1 MHNRE
6 VNINQPQQRG
16 KEEDKMKFTKR
27 NWGQLWYNIDTQRV
41 ERVVN
46 RFNGSR
52 VTTVWHGYT
61 QESRVKET
69 SLIKA
74 NGAQLKDYKK
84 ESADL
89 KEKALA
95 RSRVFTGVNL
105 PPLPRPDLVS
115 A

>member
-1 MHNRE
+1 
-6 VNINQPQQRG
+6 
-16 KEEDKMKFTKR
+16 MKFTKR
-27 NWGQLWYNIDTQRV
+27 NWGQLWYNLNTERV

-69 SLIKA
+69 SLVKA
-74 NGAQLKDYKK
+74 NGVQVNDYMK

-89 KEKALA
+89 KDKKRTGLRLA
-95 RSRVFTGVNL
+95 SF
-105 PPLPRPDLVS
+105 PPLPKLPTS
-115 A
+115 TI

>member
-1 MHNRE
+1 
-6 VNINQPQQRG
+6 
-16 KEEDKMKFTKR
+16 MKFTKR
-27 NWGQLWYNIDTQRV
+27 NWGQLWYNLNTERV
-41 ERVVN
+41 ERVVS

-69 SLIKA
+69 SLIRA
-74 NGAQLKDYKK
+74 NGAQIKDYMR

-95 RSRVFTGVNL
+95 QSRVLRPDSL
-105 PPLPRPDLVS
+105 PPLPVPQTDKPELHG
-115 A
+115 

>member
-1 MHNRE
+1 
-6 VNINQPQQRG
+6 
-16 KEEDKMKFTKR
+16 MKFTKR
-27 NWGQLWYNIDTQRV
+27 NWGQLWYNLNTDRV

-69 SLIKA
+69 SLVKA
-74 NGAQLKDYKK
+74 NGVQVNDYIK

-89 KEKALA
+89 KDKKRELA
-95 RSRVFTGVNL
+95 FSF
-105 PPLPRPDLVS
+105 PPLPKLPIS
-115 A
+115 TI

>member
-1 MHNRE
+1 
-6 VNINQPQQRG
+6 
-16 KEEDKMKFTKR
+16 MKFTKK
-27 NWGQLWYNIDTQRV
+27 NWGQLWYNLNTERV

-69 SLIKA
+69 SLVKA
-74 NGAQLKDYKK
+74 NGSQVNDYMR

-89 KEKALA
+89 KEKQKPKA
-95 RSRVFTGVNL
+95 RELYISLPSL
-105 PPLPRPDLVS
+105 PPLPIQNG
-115 A
+115 

>member
-1 MHNRE
+1 
-6 VNINQPQQRG
+6 
-16 KEEDKMKFTKR
+16 MKFTKK
-27 NWGQLWYNIDTQRV
+27 NWGQLWYNLNTERV

-69 SLIKA
+69 SLVKA
-74 NGAQLKDYKK
+74 NGSQVNDYMR

-89 KEKALA
+89 KEKQKPKPRELYV
-95 RSRVFTGVNL
+95 SRPSL
-105 PPLPRPDLVS
+105 PPLPIQNG
-115 A
+115 

>member
-1 MHNRE
+1 
-6 VNINQPQQRG
+6 
-16 KEEDKMKFTKR
+16 MKFTKR
-27 NWGQLWYNIDTQRV
+27 NFGQLWYNIDTQRV
-41 ERVVN
+41 ERVVA

-69 SLIKA
+69 SLVKA

-89 KEKALA
+89 KEKAVA
-95 RSRVFTGVNL
+95 RSRTLRLDSL
-105 PPLPRPDLVS
+105 PPLPVPS
-115 A
+115 HG

>member
-1 MHNRE
+1 
-6 VNINQPQQRG
+6 
-16 KEEDKMKFTKR
+16 MKFTKR
-27 NWGQLWYNIDTQRV
+27 NWGQLWYNLNTERV

-69 SLIKA
+69 SLVKA
-74 NGAQLKDYKK
+74 NGVQVNDYMK

-89 KEKALA
+89 KEKKRKLA
-95 RSRVFTGVNL
+95 FSF
-105 PPLPRPDLVS
+105 PPLPKLPTS
-115 A
+115 TI